1 MNKNKFL
8 QYFKWVW
15 VIAVIGF
22 IAFYFIQH
30 LPEAI
35 QYFSTVPTG
44 SVLCSILLLFCARLL
59 IILLALQSVKTGDW
73 HPPYLQMFS
82 IFSISQLGKYIP
94 GGVWHFAA
102 RINSYKE
109 NSMTNAKVL
118 QTMVIESVWMVSGS
132 VAFVAIMFSIQ
143 HAMTGAVIIKSFQV
157 PEILWKLLPWIT
169 IVAWIIGLA
178 IIDRR
183 YPVQDNLPKFIRIIF
198 LILIQF
204 SVWLALGGSF
214 YLLFQSA
221 GLENIWLVLGGYA
234 LSWVAG
240 YVVPFAPGGIG
251 IREAV
256 QVIFFSPIATP
267 EQIAIISIVHRMLYT
282 ITEVILGLIG
292 FYLAKRYTPEKEAVP
307 NETPGD

>member
-1 MNKNKFL
+1 MTKQKFL

-15 VIAVIGF
+15 IIAVIGF
-22 IAFYFIQH
+22 IVFYFIQH

-44 SVLCSILLLFCARLL
+44 SVVFSILLLFCARFL

-73 HPPYLQMFS
+73 HPHYLQMFS

-109 NSMTNAKVL
+109 NSMTNSKVL
-118 QTMVIESVWMVSGS
+118 QTMVIESVWMVSGA
-132 VAFVAIMFSIQ
+132 VAFVGIMFSIQ
-143 HAMTGAVIIKSFQV
+143 HALTGAVIIKSFPL
-157 PEILWKLLPWIT
+157 PEIIWKLLPWIT
-169 IVAWIIGLA
+169 IVTWVIGLA
-178 IIDRR
+178 IIDKR
-183 YPVQDNLPKFIRIIF
+183 YPVQDNRPKYLRVIF
-198 LILIQF
+198 LMLIQLG
-204 SVWLALGGSF
+204 VWTALGGSYF
-214 YLLFQSA
+214 LLFQIA
-221 GLENIWLVLGGYA
+221 GLENFWLVLGGYA

-282 ITEVILGLIG
+282 VTEVLLGLIG
-292 FYLAKRYTPEKEAVP
+292 FYLAKRYAPKIEIESGE
-307 NETPGD
+307 N